1 MPKVHILHSRLKL
14 SMRCRFTPYL
24 ITLRLSVSNSSHLE
38 FYRHAPG
45 GLAQR
50 SPPVLVST
58 SPSAVA
64 ASRQRRA
71 PDNATREKAYE
82 KPVSLSEAHRVLLSA
97 QRWQAG
103 VCGCLVRGQ
112 QVAAAGG
119 MFCVHGLLHIV

>member
-1 MPKVHILHSRLKL
+1 MPSLHTNVRG
-14 SMRCRFTPYL
+14 RCHGVTFFLLPAHADRTRM
-24 ITLRLSVSNSSHLE
+24 TV
-38 FYRHAPG
+38 RHAPC

-50 SPPVLVST
+50 SPPALVST

-71 PDNATREKAYE
+71 PDNATRDKEYD
-82 KPVSLSEAHRVLLSA
+82 KPVPLYEAHRVLLST

-112 QVAAAGG
+112 QVAPAGV
-119 MFCVHGLLHIV
+119 M